1 MKAFTLLALAAL
13 GAVSAL
19 ADLSY
24 TTTEK
29 TTGGTLAVFASAAD
43 NRTTKYFLKGKK
55 MKVDKGDNALILDFD
70 AQTITTINHTAKTV
84 SVKGL
89 DDASAAATGPDVKID
104 VKETGQKKTINGFS
118 ASEIV
123 ITVEMEQA
131 GRGGGSFMKM
141 QTEMDLWISPDPPG
155 AGELRS
161 FYMRNASRFP
171 YEAIFGGDAKWAEM
185 QKKLAA
191 MNGVQV
197 KMVVRTKSVAG
208 GVSTGGAAG
217 MPPMSD
223 AQMAQLAQARAQLE
237 QMAKS
242 GVPTAA
248 MVEQQL
254 ARMPGGTSAAANST
268 MLPGVMVEFTS
279 DSTGFSTS
287 SIPDSVFQIPADYE
301 KI

>member
-1 MKAFTLLALAAL
+1 MKTFTLLALAAL
-13 GAVSAL
+13 SAASAL

-43 NRTTKYFLKGKK
+43 NRTTKYFLKGQK
-55 MKVDKGDNALILDFD
+55 MKVDKGDNTLILDFD

-89 DDASAAATGPDVKID
+89 DDGSAAGTGPDVKID

-123 ITVEMEQA
+123 ITVEMDQP
-131 GRGGGSFMKM
+131 GRGGGSFMKTQM
-141 QTEMDLWISPDPPG
+141 EMDLWISPDPPG

-161 FYMRNASRFP
+161 FYMANASRFP
-171 YEAIFGGDAKWAEM
+171 YAAIFGGDAKWAEM

-197 KMVVRTKSVAG
+197 EMVARTKSAVGAA
-208 GVSTGGAAG
+208 SAGGAAG
-217 MPPMSD
+217 VPPMSD
-223 AQMAQLAQARAQLE
+223 AQMAQFAQVRAQME
-237 QMAKS
+237 QMAKN
-242 GVPTAA
+242 GVPVAV
-248 MVEQQL
+248 MVQQQ
-254 ARMPGGTSAAANST
+254 RMAGGAPAAANSNT
-268 MLPGVMVEFTS
+268 PSGVLLESTS

-287 SIPDSVFQIPADYE
+287 SIPDSVFRIPADY
-301 KI
+301 KRIQ